1 MKWIKDDNTVKIP
14 IKSWCEDIEDG
25 ALKQAENLANHPV
38 TENHIALMPD
48 AHVGYGMPIGGVI
61 AAEGAILPNAVGVD
75 IGCGMGAIKTDFQAA
90 NLDGMKNI
98 RIVLNYV
105 KERVPV
111 GEGKSHSTPQQWDGF
126 PAYLKEIGVG
136 DRIDDYD
143 DPKLPGWFD
152 SSTWKLAYNNLGTL
166 GGGNHFIEMQESDDG
181 YLWLMLHSGSR
192 NLGNRIATYYHK
204 LAQKF
209 NYKYNDELPD
219 QDLAFFRTESEEGQN
234 YVRDMNF
241 AMAYAQENRKLM
253 MNVFKEAILELI
265 GQVKFIEETNI
276 HHNYAALEN
285 HFEKSVWVHR
295 KGATSAKKG
304 EKGIIPGSMGT
315 SSYIVEGL
323 GNKESF
329 QSCSHGAG
337 RKMGRMAACRQLS
350 LEECDAS
357 MDGIVYDRWGK
368 LKKFG
373 KKMKGKDLYDLGESP
388 LAYKDID
395 EVIKSELDIIK
406 PLVKLKPL
414 GVVKG

>member
-1 MKWIKDDNTVKIP
+1 
-14 IKSWCEDIEDG
+14 
-25 ALKQAENLANHPV
+25 
-38 TENHIALMPD
+38 
-48 AHVGYGMPIGGVI
+48 
-61 AAEGAILPNAVGVD
+61 
-75 IGCGMGAIKTDFQAA
+75 
-90 NLDGMKNI
+90 
-98 RIVLNYV
+98 
-105 KERVPV
+105 
-111 GEGKSHSTPQQWDGF
+111 
-126 PAYLKEIGVG
+126 
-136 DRIDDYD
+136 
-143 DPKLPGWFD
+143 
-152 SSTWKLAYNNLGTL
+152 
-166 GGGNHFIEMQESDDG
+166 MQESDDG

-204 LAQKF
+204 LALKF
-209 NYKYNDELPD
+209 NDKYNDELPD
-219 QDLAFFRTESEEGQN
+219 KDLAFFRTESEEGRN
-234 YVRDMNF
+234 YIRDMNF
-241 AMAYAQENRKLM
+241 AMAYAQENRKFM
-253 MNVFKEAILELI
+253 MNVFKEAISGLI
-265 GQVKFIEETNI
+265 GQVKVLEETNI
-276 HHNYAALEN
+276 HHNYAALEK

-337 RKMGRMAACRQLS
+337 RKMGKMAACRQLS
-350 LEECDAS
+350 IKECDSA

-395 EVIKSELDIIK
+395 EVIKSELDLIK